1 MIYAFL
7 ILITVSYMIYGVVQ
21 VSKNKSLSLP
31 GKATWIIIIVLLPFL
46 GTAGYLR
53 TTFKERH
60 GRW

>member
-1 MIYAFL
+1 MIYTIL
-7 ILITVSYMIYGVVQ
+7 ILFLLGYMIYGLVQ
-21 VSKNKSLSLP
+21 VLKNKSLTLMSKVVWIFIVVFLP
-31 GKATWIIIIVLLPFL
+31 VL

>member
-31 GKATWIIIIVLLPFL
+31 GKATWIIIIVLLPCL

>member
-1 MIYAFL
+1 
-7 ILITVSYMIYGVVQ
+7 MIYGLVQ
-21 VSKNKSLSLP
+21 VLKNKSLTLMSKIVWIFIVVFLP
-31 GKATWIIIIVLLPFL
+31 VL

>member
-21 VSKNKSLSLP
+21 VSKDKSLSLM

-53 TTFKERH
+53 TTFKERD

>member
-1 MIYAFL
+1 
-7 ILITVSYMIYGVVQ
+7 MIYGVVQ
-21 VSKNKSLSLP
+21 VSKDKSLSLM

-53 TTFKERH
+53 TTFKERD